1 LYDKSILEPEL
12 MKKLLNFALFTMAI
26 IRSVS
31 SGKTLVVS
39 NFPKTAEKE
48 EFSNYF
54 SSFFEKNPD
63 KVTHIAN
70 PLDINQ
76 ILLEL
81 SSAKYDTIVV
91 NTHGIESEVPMPIM
105 NINLEASIA
114 LNDILEKINSAENA
128 ILNQIHLSS
137 CFIGKNVNQLLNPQ
151 SYYYCEL
158 NQNLQNNQLLFLHG
172 DEYTGS
178 IAKSYGDR
186 LPHLITNKEYSI
198 IEAFLDS
205 GEGLNVIFKKDDQL
219 KVFVAKTFGRNG
231 EEWTLEN
238 YRSYLRQVADD
249 AKKFEV
255 RNDILSADAK
265 RPDIKNLSDEELTKS
280 MGDIFTNYFTKV
292 LDKEDF
298 DRAFQLIDKGAKL
311 GLQNK
316 DGWTALMFAIDKGHS
331 NVAQSL
337 IDKGA
342 GLDIQNKEGY
352 TALMFAIDK
361 GHSDV
366 ARSLIDEG
374 AGLDLQNKDGW
385 TALMFAI
392 YKGHSDVAR
401 SLIDKGAKLDLQN
414 KDCWM
419 ALMIAIDKGHSDVA
433 QSLINKGAGLDIQKQ
448 DGWTALMFAIDK
460 GHSDVAQ
467 SLIDKGAKLDLQNKD
482 GYTALM
488 FAIYEG
494 HSDVAQSLI
503 NKGAGLDIQKQ
514 EGWTALMFAIDKG
527 HSDVAQFL
535 IDEGAGLDLQN
546 KEGWTALMFAIY
558 EGHSNV
564 AQSLI
569 NKGAGLDIQKQ
580 DGCTALMFAIDKGH
594 SDVAQSLIGKGAKLD
609 LQNKDGW
616 TALMFAIYKGHSDV
630 ARSLIDEGARLDLQ
644 KQDGWTA
651 LMFAI
656 YKGHSDVAQSLINKG
671 IEVKLTQEFL
681 AKSFTVALQKDIVD
695 AKQLNFLLELGV
707 EINSLGTKENSE
719 FLDRQDSEGY
729 SLLMCA
735 AQEGYTKLANLLLK
749 SGASI
754 GLTNKKGESAYKIAK
769 ENQHEEIAKEIK
781 TVHENTGEDYH
792 PEILPSVL
800 AAAEGHIF
808 IEPLVHTNT
817 KNNSILSH

>member
-1 LYDKSILEPEL
+1 

-401 SLIDKGAKLDLQN
+401 SLID
-414 KDCWM
+414 
-419 ALMIAIDKGHSDVA
+419 
-433 QSLINKGAGLDIQKQ
+433 
-448 DGWTALMFAIDK
+448 
-460 GHSDVAQ
+460 
-467 SLIDKGAKLDLQNKD
+467 
-482 GYTALM
+482 
-488 FAIYEG
+488 
-494 HSDVAQSLI
+494 
-503 NKGAGLDIQKQ
+503 
-514 EGWTALMFAIDKG
+514 
-527 HSDVAQFL
+527 
-535 IDEGAGLDLQN
+535 
-546 KEGWTALMFAIY
+546 
-558 EGHSNV
+558 
-564 AQSLI
+564 
-569 NKGAGLDIQKQ
+569 
-580 DGCTALMFAIDKGH
+580 
-594 SDVAQSLIGKGAKLD
+594 
-609 LQNKDGW
+609 
-616 TALMFAIYKGHSDV
+616 
-630 ARSLIDEGARLDLQ
+630 EGARLDLQ

>member
-1 LYDKSILEPEL
+1 

-91 NTHGIESEVPMPIM
+91 NTHGIESEVPIM

-280 MGDIFTNYFTKV
+280 MGDVFTNYFTKV

-366 ARSLIDEG
+366 ARSLID
-374 AGLDLQNKDGW
+374 K
-385 TALMFAI
+385 
-392 YKGHSDVAR
+392 
-401 SLIDKGAKLDLQN
+401 
-414 KDCWM
+414 
-419 ALMIAIDKGHSDVA
+419 
-433 QSLINKGAGLDIQKQ
+433 
-448 DGWTALMFAIDK
+448 
-460 GHSDVAQ
+460 
-467 SLIDKGAKLDLQNKD
+467 
-482 GYTALM
+482 
-488 FAIYEG
+488 
-494 HSDVAQSLI
+494 
-503 NKGAGLDIQKQ
+503 
-514 EGWTALMFAIDKG
+514 
-527 HSDVAQFL
+527 
-535 IDEGAGLDLQN
+535 GAGLDLQN

-580 DGCTALMFAIDKGH
+580 DGWTALMFAIDKGH

>member
-1 LYDKSILEPEL
+1 

-91 NTHGIESEVPMPIM
+91 NTHGIESEVPIM

-114 LNDILEKINSAENA
+114 LNDILEKINSVENA

-198 IEAFLDS
+198 IEALLDS

-280 MGDIFTNYFTKV
+280 MGDVFINYFNKV

-311 GLQNK
+311 DLRNK
-316 DGWTALMFAIDKGHS
+316 DD
-331 NVAQSL
+331 
-337 IDKGA
+337 
-342 GLDIQNKEGY
+342 
-352 TALMFAIDK
+352 
-361 GHSDV
+361 
-366 ARSLIDEG
+366 
-374 AGLDLQNKDGW
+374 
-385 TALMFAI
+385 
-392 YKGHSDVAR
+392 
-401 SLIDKGAKLDLQN
+401 
-414 KDCWM
+414 
-419 ALMIAIDKGHSDVA
+419 
-433 QSLINKGAGLDIQKQ
+433 
-448 DGWTALMFAIDK
+448 
-460 GHSDVAQ
+460 
-467 SLIDKGAKLDLQNKD
+467 
-482 GYTALM
+482 
-488 FAIYEG
+488 
-494 HSDVAQSLI
+494 
-503 NKGAGLDIQKQ
+503 
-514 EGWTALMFAIDKG
+514 
-527 HSDVAQFL
+527 
-535 IDEGAGLDLQN
+535 
-546 KEGWTALMFAIY
+546 
-558 EGHSNV
+558 
-564 AQSLI
+564 
-569 NKGAGLDIQKQ
+569 
-580 DGCTALMFAIDKGH
+580 
-594 SDVAQSLIGKGAKLD
+594 
-609 LQNKDGW
+609 
-616 TALMFAIYKGHSDV
+616 
-630 ARSLIDEGARLDLQ
+630 
-644 KQDGWTA
+644 WTA

-754 GLTNKKGESAYKIAK
+754 GLTNQKGESAYKIAK
-769 ENQHEEIAKEIK
+769 KNQHEEIAKEIK
-781 TVHENTGEDYH
+781 TVHENTGKDYH

>member
-1 LYDKSILEPEL
+1 

-401 SLIDKGAKLDLQN
+401 SLID
-414 KDCWM
+414 
-419 ALMIAIDKGHSDVA
+419 
-433 QSLINKGAGLDIQKQ
+433 
-448 DGWTALMFAIDK
+448 
-460 GHSDVAQ
+460 
-467 SLIDKGAKLDLQNKD
+467 
-482 GYTALM
+482 
-488 FAIYEG
+488 
-494 HSDVAQSLI
+494 
-503 NKGAGLDIQKQ
+503 
-514 EGWTALMFAIDKG
+514 
-527 HSDVAQFL
+527 
-535 IDEGAGLDLQN
+535 
-546 KEGWTALMFAIY
+546 
-558 EGHSNV
+558 
-564 AQSLI
+564 
-569 NKGAGLDIQKQ
+569 
-580 DGCTALMFAIDKGH
+580 
-594 SDVAQSLIGKGAKLD
+594 
-609 LQNKDGW
+609 
-616 TALMFAIYKGHSDV
+616 
-630 ARSLIDEGARLDLQ
+630 EGARLDLQ

-651 LMFAI
+651 LMFSI

>member
-1 LYDKSILEPEL
+1 

-448 DGWTALMFAIDK
+448 DG
-460 GHSDVAQ
+460 
-467 SLIDKGAKLDLQNKD
+467 
-482 GYTALM
+482 
-488 FAIYEG
+488 
-494 HSDVAQSLI
+494 
-503 NKGAGLDIQKQ
+503 
-514 EGWTALMFAIDKG
+514 
-527 HSDVAQFL
+527 
-535 IDEGAGLDLQN
+535 
-546 KEGWTALMFAIY
+546 
-558 EGHSNV
+558 
-564 AQSLI
+564 
-569 NKGAGLDIQKQ
+569 
-580 DGCTALMFAIDKGH
+580 CTALMFAIDKGH